1 MQANTRLQILRFSG
15 PLPENSKLLVGI
27 VPNPYE
33 ERRRRIRNGGLD
45 VTQNRRSTL
54 KIHYGRTKLP
64 ALQRFFSFPVW
75 RGRIAWHIQFSLAP
89 VQLPPSAAKSSRR

>member
-33 ERRRRIRNGGLD
+33 EWRQRMANRKRNIQMNFY
-45 VTQNRRSTL
+45 VTENKNGS
-54 KIHYGRTKLP
+54 
-64 ALQRFFSFPVW
+64 
-75 RGRIAWHIQFSLAP
+75 
-89 VQLPPSAAKSSRR
+89 